1 MSQRFVA
8 ADEPNPLGFVWS
20 EFVLVLIIFGLLLW
34 LVRRYVVPGFEK
46 TFAARRAEI
55 VGGIER
61 AEAAQR
67 EAAELLRQ
75 YQAQLAEART
85 EAAQIRDGAR
95 AEGQRIVEELRTQAQ
110 QESARIVS
118 RGEEQLN
125 AQRGQVVRELRGEI
139 GTLAVELSEKIVGE
153 RLADDAAVRRTVD
166 AFLADIERQ
175 EAGSAASAGGGGGG
189 GGSDG
194 SGTGHSASGG
204 RQSSGSDSGG
214 TAP

>member
-1 MSQRFVA
+1 MSHRWLA

-20 EFVLVLIIFGLLLW
+20 EFILVLIVFGLLLW
-34 LVRRYVVPGFEK
+34 LINKFVVPRFES

-61 AEAAQR
+61 AEEAQR

-75 YQAQLAEART
+75 YRAQLGEART

-175 EAGSAASAGGGGGG
+175 QDGAQPRNAQSGSVQPGSTVPAGGP
-189 GGSDG
+189 
-194 SGTGHSASGG
+194 
-204 RQSSGSDSGG
+204 SGG
-214 TAP
+214 TST